1 MSRGRGDLYKLALGP
16 EAVRAA
22 LAWPGRHTHRPTG
35 PEVGLRGGGCLKI
48 SPPDSYL
55 PGLGENDKAAKASH
69 AQGSDTQKTLH
80 FTLRQYLSLRL
91 RGHWRGRRK
100 NTWLALV
107 ISLRCTKTM
116 RKKKTTS
123 NNCAA
128 CVRCKT
134 SAGS

>member
-55 PGLGENDKAAKASH
+55 PGLGENDKAAKTTKAQLHRRAETNPRSNFPRSRVGH
-69 AQGSDTQKTLH
+69 AE
-80 FTLRQYLSLRL
+80 
-91 RGHWRGRRK
+91 
-100 NTWLALV
+100 NLALHITPILV
-107 ISLRCTKTM
+107 AATARTLERTS
-116 RKKKTTS
+116 KKHMAS
-123 NNCAA
+123 SCY
-128 CVRCKT
+128 
-134 SAGS
+134 

>member
-35 PEVGLRGGGCLKI
+35 PEVGLRGGGCL
-48 SPPDSYL
+48 
-55 PGLGENDKAAKASH
+55 KASH